1 MIRKITVLLVL
12 LISCAGVAQVGT
24 NGQDRKEEGRPVKE
38 YNLVLENNKITLG
51 GVTANGMTI
60 NGGIPGPVLEFTEG
74 DLAIIN
80 VTNKMNVET
89 SVHWHG
95 LILPNFYDGVPYLTT
110 PPIEPG
116 TTFQYRIP
124 INQSGTYW
132 YHSHTMLQEQK
143 GVYGS
148 IMIQPKEK
156 TLDYDKDLVVVLS
169 DWTNEKPMNVLR
181 NLKRGNEWYQVK
193 KGTSVPLGRVI
204 KEGAFGA
211 QLKFWRD
218 RMEGADIADI
228 YYPAFLTNGKTLAE
242 YPEFKPGEKV
252 RLRFINASAST
263 YYWMD
268 FGGGNPMV
276 VSGDGIDVQPI
287 SKSRFLFGVAE
298 TYDVIVTIP
307 DGTLE
312 VTATAQD
319 GSGHTSLRLGKGTLY
334 PAKTVDRPDKVAMM
348 KQMAKMDMKMGA
360 PAMVGNKK
368 KNTPEVLMQKY
379 GMKMD
384 MKDGQMNMG
393 MNDKMS
399 MNKGKMGD
407 KMKTDDQKPMDMNDN
422 HMQMEM
428 HNKMDGMKGMNP
440 PAGRAGMD
448 SMSMDHN
455 GESNKMKGHMNHNMP
470 KMQKDTSS
478 FDYDTRKTYFNY
490 DFLKAKENTTY
501 KADLPV
507 NDILLNLTGN
517 MQRYVWS
524 MNGVP
529 LSETDKIKIKGGEVT
544 RITLNNLTMMHH
556 PMHLHGHYFRV
567 INENG
572 ERSPLKHTVNV
583 PPMQKVV
590 IEFYNE
596 EYGDWF
602 FHCHI
607 LYHMMGGMA
616 RVFSYDTSRD
626 ERMKDFPVQKLI
638 DETDHYYSWGLARA
652 GSNFNELFLTSSNI
666 RNEFGLRAEFDYD
679 QNLEA
684 EVNYNRYLN
693 DWVRLYVGVN
703 TETEIPDSYDE
714 FNTVGL
720 VGVKY
725 FTPYR
730 FNVDVSMDHQLRPR
744 IRLDRELLI
753 FPRIFLE
760 GEYEYRAD
768 FGWANDLEN
777 NISFESETQWLVGVA
792 YILSRNFSIQAN
804 YNNRYGWGGG
814 LLARF

>member
-1 MIRKITVLLVL
+1 MKTFNTILLL
-12 LISCAGVAQVGT
+12 FLTSMAFAQVGT
-24 NGQDRKEEGRPVKE
+24 NGEDRKEEGRPIRE
-38 YNLVLENNKITLG
+38 YNLTIEKNEMTLG

-60 NGGIPGPVLEFTEG
+60 NGGIPGPTLEFNEG

-80 VTNKMNVET
+80 VTNKMDEET

-110 PPIEPG
+110 PPIKAN

-148 IMIQPKEK
+148 IVIHPKEK

-193 KGTSVPLGRVI
+193 KGTAVPLSRVI
-204 KEGAFGA
+204 KEGALGA
-211 QLKFWRD
+211 QFKFWRD
-218 RMEGADIADI
+218 RMEGADIADV
-228 YYPAFLTNGKTLAE
+228 YYPAFLANGKKLAE
-242 YPEFKPGEKV
+242 YSEFKTGEKV
-252 RLRFINASAST
+252 RLRFINASASS
-263 YYWMD
+263 YYWVD
-268 FGGGNPMV
+268 FGGGNPMIV
-276 VSGDGIDVQPI
+276 ASDGVDVTPEY
-287 SKSRFLFGVAE
+287 KNRFLFAIAE

-307 DGTLE
+307 EGTLE
-312 VTATAQD
+312 ITATAQD
-319 GSGHTSLRLGKGTLY
+319 GSGNTSIRLGSGKLY
-334 PAKTVDRPDKVAMM
+334 PATVIDRPDKVAMM

-360 PAMVGNKK
+360 PAMVGNHKK
-368 KNTPEVLMQKY
+368 KTPEFLMQTY
-379 GMKMD
+379 GMKMKMD
-384 MKDGQMNMG
+384 MKDGQM
-393 MNDKMS
+393 KMD
-399 MNKGKMGD
+399 N
-407 KMKTDDQKPMDMNDN
+407 DMNMEMKKDATPMN
-422 HMQMEM
+422 HM
-428 HNKMDGMKGMNP
+428 
-440 PAGRAGMD
+440 
-448 SMSMDHN
+448 MST
-455 GESNKMKGHMNHNMP
+455 
-470 KMQKDTSS
+470 MQKDTTS
-478 FDYDTRKTYFNY
+478 FNYDTRKTYFNY

-501 KADLPV
+501 KADIPV
-507 NDILLNLTGN
+507 TDLLLNLTGN

-524 MNGVP
+524 LNGIP

-602 FHCHI
+602 FHCHV

-616 RVFSYDTSRD
+616 RVFSYDTPRD
-626 ERMKDFPVQKLI
+626 ERMKPYPVQNLI
-638 DETDHYYSWGLARA
+638 DETDHYYSWGMLRG
-652 GSNFNELFLTSSNI
+652 GSNFNELLLMSSNI
-666 RNEFGLRAEFDYD
+666 RNEFGLRAEFDYN
-679 QNLEA
+679 QNAEI

-693 DWVRLYVGVN
+693 DWVRVYAGVN
-703 TETEIPDSYDE
+703 TETSTPDSYDT

-768 FGWANDLEN
+768 FGWVNELEN
-777 NISFESETQWLVGVA
+777 NKSYEGETQWLIGA
-792 YILSRNFSIQAN
+792 SYILSRNFSIQGN

-814 LLARF
+814 LLVRF

>member
-1 MIRKITVLLVL
+1 MIKKITVLLVL
-12 LISCAGVAQVGT
+12 LISCVGIAQVGT
-24 NGQDRKEEGRPVKE
+24 NGQDRKEDGRPVKE
-38 YNLVLENNKITLG
+38 YNLTIEENKMTLG
-51 GVTANGMTI
+51 GVAANAMTI
-60 NGGIPGPVLEFTEG
+60 NGSIPGPVLEFTEG

-80 VTNKMNVET
+80 VTNKMDEET

-193 KGTSVPLGRVI
+193 KGTAVPLGRVI

-276 VSGDGIDVQPI
+276 VSGDGIDVQPV
-287 SKSRFLFGVAE
+287 SKSRFLFGIAE

-319 GSGHTSLRLGKGTLY
+319 GSGHTSLRLGQGTLY
-334 PAKTVDRPDKVAMM
+334 PAKTIDRPDKVEMM

-360 PAMVGNKK
+360 PAMAGNKK
-368 KNTPEVLMQKY
+368 KNTPEFLIQKY

-384 MKDGQMNMG
+384 MKDGQMNMQ
-393 MNDKMS
+393 DKMS
-399 MNKGKMGD
+399 MNDGKMN
-407 KMKTDDQKPMDMNDN
+407 DQMDM
-422 HMQMEM
+422 
-428 HNKMDGMKGMNP
+428 KMDDEKPIKSDQMNMDNRSGMKK
-440 PAGRAGMD
+440 D
-448 SMSMDHN
+448 SMPMNHN
-455 GESNKMKGHMNHNMP
+455 GTSDKMKGHMNHNMP

-490 DFLKAKENTTY
+490 DFLRAKENTTY

-616 RVFSYDTSRD
+616 RVFSYDTPRD
-626 ERMKDFPVQKLI
+626 ERMKDYPVQKLI
-638 DETDHYYSWGLARA
+638 DETDHYYSWGRARL
-652 GSNFNELFLTSSNI
+652 GSNFNELNLISSNI

-679 QNLEA
+679 QNAEI

-693 DWVRLYVGVN
+693 DWVRVYAGVN
-703 TETEIPDSYDE
+703 TETSTPDSYDT

-753 FPRIFLE
+753 FPRVFLE

-768 FGWANDLEN
+768 FGWVNDLEN
-777 NISFESETQWLVGVA
+777 NKSFESETQWLVGVA
-792 YILSRNFSIQAN
+792 YILSRNFSIQGN

-814 LLARF
+814 LLVRF

>member
-1 MIRKITVLLVL
+1 MKTFNTIFLLFL
-12 LISCAGVAQVGT
+12 TSMAFAQVGT
-24 NGQDRKEEGRPVKE
+24 NGQDRKEEGRNIQE
-38 YNLVLENNKITLG
+38 YNLTIEENEITLS
-51 GVTANGMTI
+51 GVTAKGMTI
-60 NGGIPGPVLEFTEG
+60 NGGIPGPTLEFNEG

-80 VTNKMNVET
+80 VTNKMDEET

-110 PPIEPG
+110 PPIKPN

-148 IMIQPKEK
+148 IVIHPKEK

-193 KGTSVPLGRVI
+193 KGTAVPLSRVI
-204 KEGAFGA
+204 KEGALGA
-211 QLKFWRD
+211 QFKFWRD
-218 RMEGADIADI
+218 RMEGADIADV
-228 YYPAFLTNGKTLAE
+228 YYPAFLANGKKLAE
-242 YPEFKPGEKV
+242 YSEFKAGEKV
-252 RLRFINASAST
+252 RLRFINASASS
-263 YYWMD
+263 YYWLD
-268 FGGGNPMV
+268 FGGGNPMIV
-276 VSGDGIDVQPI
+276 ASDGVDVTP
-287 SKSRFLFGVAE
+287 KYKNRFLFAIAE

-307 DGTLE
+307 EGTLE
-312 VTATAQD
+312 ITATAQD
-319 GSGHTSLRLGKGTLY
+319 GSGNMSIRLGSGKLY
-334 PAKTVDRPDKVAMM
+334 PATVIDRPDKVAMM

-360 PAMVGNKK
+360 PALVGNKNS
-368 KNTPEVLMQKY
+368 NTPEVLMQKY
-379 GMKMD
+379 GMKMNMD
-384 MKDGQMNMG
+384 MKDGQMENE
-393 MNDKMS
+393 MN
-399 MNKGKMGD
+399 
-407 KMKTDDQKPMDMNDN
+407 
-422 HMQMEM
+422 MEM
-428 HNKMDGMKGMNP
+428 KKDVMP
-440 PAGRAGMD
+440 
-448 SMSMDHN
+448 
-455 GESNKMKGHMNHNMP
+455 MNHKM
-470 KMQKDTSS
+470 MQKDTTS
-478 FDYDTRKTYFNY
+478 FNYDTRKTYFNY

-501 KADLPV
+501 KADIPV
-507 NDILLNLTGN
+507 TDLLLNLTGN

-524 MNGVP
+524 LNGIP

-602 FHCHI
+602 FHCHV

-616 RVFSYDTSRD
+616 RVFSYDTPRD
-626 ERMKDFPVQKLI
+626 ERMKPYPVQKLI
-638 DETDHYYSWGLARA
+638 DETDHYYSWGAARV
-652 GSNFNELFLTSSNI
+652 GSNFNELLLMSSNI
-666 RNEFGLRAEFDYD
+666 RNEFGLRAEFDYN
-679 QNLEA
+679 QNAEI

-693 DWVRLYVGVN
+693 DWVRVYAGVN
-703 TETEIPDSYDE
+703 TETSTPNSYDT

-768 FGWANDLEN
+768 FGWVNDIGN
-777 NISFESETQWLVGVA
+777 SSYESETQWLVGLS
-792 YILSRNFSIQAN
+792 YILSRNFSIQGN
-804 YNNRYGWGGG
+804 YKSEK
-814 LLARF
+814 A

>member
-1 MIRKITVLLVL
+1 LRTINILTLLL
-12 LISCAGVAQVGT
+12 LLFTSFTFAQVGT
-24 NGQDRKEEGRPVKE
+24 NGADRKEEGRPIKE
-38 YNLVLENNKITLG
+38 YHLTIEENKMTLG
-51 GVTANGMTI
+51 GVTAKGMTI
-60 NGGIPGPVLEFTEG
+60 NGRIPGPVLEFNIG

-80 VTNKMNVET
+80 VTNKMDEET

-110 PPIEPG
+110 PPIKPG

-132 YHSHTMLQEQK
+132 YHSHTMLQEQS

-148 IMIQPKEK
+148 IVIQPKEK
-156 TLDYDKDLVVVLS
+156 TLEYDKDLVVVLS
-169 DWTNEKPMNVLR
+169 DWTNEKPMNILR

-193 KGTSVPLGRVI
+193 KGTAVPLSRVI
-204 KEGAFGA
+204 SEGALGA

-228 YYPAFLTNGKTLAE
+228 YYPTFLSNGKKMVE

-252 RLRFINASAST
+252 RLRLINASAST

-268 FGGGNPMV
+268 FGAGNPMIV
-276 VSGDGIDVQPI
+276 ASDGVDVTPEQKNRI
-287 SKSRFLFGVAE
+287 LFAIAE

-307 DGTLE
+307 EGTLE
-312 VTATAQD
+312 ITATAQD
-319 GSGHTSLRLGKGTLY
+319 GSGNTSIRLGSGKLY
-334 PAKTVDRPDKVAMM
+334 PAKRIDRPSKIEMM

-384 MKDGQMNMG
+384 MKDGQMKMG
-393 MNDKMS
+393 MQDKMS
-399 MNKGKMGD
+399 MKDD
-407 KMKTDDQKPMDMNDN
+407 KMNSQMDMKMEKDGHMHN
-422 HMQMEM
+422 MQMI
-428 HNKMDGMKGMNP
+428 
-440 PAGRAGMD
+440 
-448 SMSMDHN
+448 
-455 GESNKMKGHMNHNMP
+455 
-470 KMQKDTSS
+470 QKDTSS
-478 FDYDTRKTYFNY
+478 FDYNTRKTYFNY
-490 DFLKAKENTTY
+490 DFLKAKESTTF
-501 KADLPV
+501 KTDAPV

-544 RITLNNLTMMHH
+544 RITMNNLTMMHH

-616 RVFSYDTSRD
+616 RVFSYDTPRD
-626 ERMKDFPVQKLI
+626 KRMEEYPVQKLI
-638 DETDHYYSWGLARA
+638 DETDHYYSWGLARI
-652 GSNFNELFLTSSNI
+652 GSNFNELLLTSSNI

-679 QNLEA
+679 KNLEA
-684 EVNYNRYLN
+684 EVSYNRYLN

-703 TETEIPDSYDE
+703 TETEIPNSFDE

-730 FNVDVSMDHQLRPR
+730 FNVDVSMDNQLRPR

-768 FGWANDLEN
+768 FGWVNDLEDN
-777 NISFESETQWLVGVA
+777 KSFESETQWLVGA
-792 YILSRNFSIQAN
+792 SYILSRNFSIQAN

>member
-1 MIRKITVLLVL
+1 
-12 LISCAGVAQVGT
+12 
-24 NGQDRKEEGRPVKE
+24 
-38 YNLVLENNKITLG
+38 
-51 GVTANGMTI
+51 
-60 NGGIPGPVLEFTEG
+60 
-74 DLAIIN
+74 
-80 VTNKMNVET
+80 
-89 SVHWHG
+89 
-95 LILPNFYDGVPYLTT
+95 
-110 PPIEPG
+110 
-116 TTFQYRIP
+116 
-124 INQSGTYW
+124 
-132 YHSHTMLQEQK
+132 
-143 GVYGS
+143 
-148 IMIQPKEK
+148 
-156 TLDYDKDLVVVLS
+156 
-169 DWTNEKPMNVLR
+169 LR

-193 KGTSVPLGRVI
+193 KGTAVPLSRVI
-204 KEGAFGA
+204 SEGALGA

-228 YYPAFLTNGKTLAE
+228 YYPAFLSNGKKLAE
-242 YPEFKPGEKV
+242 YPEFKTGEKV

-276 VSGDGIDVQPI
+276 VSGDGIDVEPVA
-287 SKSRFLFGVAE
+287 KSRFLFGIAE

-307 DGTLE
+307 EGTLE

-319 GSGHTSLRLGKGTLY
+319 GSGHTSIQLGNGTLY
-334 PAKTVDRPDKVAMM
+334 PAKIIDRPDKIEMM

-384 MKDGQMNMG
+384 MKDGQMKMG
-393 MNDKMS
+393 MHDNMSMKDSKMS
-399 MNKGKMGD
+399 NQMKMDDTMEMKKDSMQMNQIGDSD
-407 KMKTDDQKPMDMNDN
+407 KMKD
-422 HMQMEM
+422 HMQ
-428 HNKMDGMKGMNP
+428 
-440 PAGRAGMD
+440 
-448 SMSMDHN
+448 
-455 GESNKMKGHMNHNMP
+455 HNMS

-478 FDYDTRKTYFNY
+478 FDYEERKTYFNY
-490 DFLKAKENTTY
+490 DFLEAKEKTEF

-507 NDILLNLTGN
+507 NELLLNLTGN
-517 MQRYVWS
+517 MNRYVWS

-567 INENG
+567 INEKG

-583 PPMQKVV
+583 PPMQKVI

-616 RVFSYDTSRD
+616 RVFSYDTPRD
-626 ERMKDFPVQKLI
+626 KRMEEYPVQKLI
-638 DETDHYYSWGLARA
+638 DETDHYYSWGAARL
-652 GSNFNELFLTSSNI
+652 GSNFNELFLMSSNI
-666 RNEFGLRAEFDYD
+666 RNEFGLRAELDYNK
-679 QNLEA
+679 NLEA

-693 DWVRLYVGVN
+693 DWVRIYAGVN
-703 TETEIPDSYDE
+703 TETSTPDSYDI

-730 FNVDVSMDHQLRPR
+730 FNVDVSMDNQLRPR

-753 FPRIFLE
+753 FSRIFLE

-768 FGWANDLEN
+768 FGLVNDLEDN
-777 NISFESETQWLVGVA
+777 KAFEGETQWLVGA
-792 YILSRNFSIQAN
+792 SYILSRNFSIQAN

>member
-1 MIRKITVLLVL
+1 M
-12 LISCAGVAQVGT
+12 
-24 NGQDRKEEGRPVKE
+24 
-38 YNLVLENNKITLG
+38 TLG
-51 GVTANGMTI
+51 GVSAKAMTI
-60 NGGIPGPVLEFTEG
+60 NGSIPGPVLEFDEG

-80 VTNKMNVET
+80 VTNKMDEET

-110 PPIEPG
+110 PPIKPG

-148 IMIQPKEK
+148 IIIHPQEK
-156 TLDYDKDLVVVLS
+156 TLEYDKDLVVVLS
-169 DWTNEKPMNVLR
+169 DWTDEKPMNVLR

-193 KGTSVPLGRVI
+193 KGTAVPLSRVI
-204 KEGAFGA
+204 SEGALGA

-228 YYPAFLTNGKTLAE
+228 YYPAFLTNGKSLAE

-263 YYWMD
+263 YYWLD

-276 VSGDGIDVQPI
+276 VAGDGIDVEPVA
-287 SKSRFLFGVAE
+287 KSRFLFGIAE

-307 DGTLE
+307 EGTLE

-319 GSGHTSLRLGKGTLY
+319 GSGSTSLRLGNGTLY
-334 PAKTVDRPDKVAMM
+334 PAERIGRPDKVEMM

-360 PAMVGNKK
+360 PSMVGNKK
-368 KNTPEVLMQKY
+368 KKTPEYLKENY

-384 MKDGQMNMG
+384 MKDGKMNM
-393 MNDKMS
+393 ND
-399 MNKGKMGD
+399 GKMGN
-407 KMKTDDQKPMDMNDN
+407 QMDMKAND
-422 HMQMEM
+422 HMG
-428 HNKMDGMKGMNP
+428 HD
-440 PAGRAGMD
+440 
-448 SMSMDHN
+448 MSM
-455 GESNKMKGHMNHNMP
+455 
-470 KMQKDTSS
+470 MQKDTVS
-478 FDYDTRKTYFNY
+478 FNYSTRKTYFNY
-490 DFLKAKENTTY
+490 DFLKATENTTF
-501 KADLPV
+501 KANLPV

-529 LSETDKIKIKGGEVT
+529 LSETDKIKIKSGEVT

-567 INENG
+567 VNENG

-602 FHCHI
+602 FHCHV

-616 RVFSYDTSRD
+616 RVFSYDTPRD
-626 ERMKDFPVQKLI
+626 KRMEDFPVQKLI
-638 DETDHYYSWGLARA
+638 DETDHYYSWGLLRA

-679 QNLEA
+679 KNLEA

-703 TETEIPDSYDE
+703 TETEIPNSFDE

-720 VGVKY
+720 IGVKY

-730 FNVDVSMDHQLRPR
+730 FNVDVSMDNQLRPR

-768 FGWANDLEN
+768 FGWVNDLGDS
-777 NISFESETQWLVGVA
+777 SFESETQWLVGLS
-792 YILSRNFSIQAN
+792 YILSRNFSIQGN

>member
-1 MIRKITVLLVL
+1 MRTINIITLLL
-12 LISCAGVAQVGT
+12 FTSFTFAQVGT
-24 NGQDRKEEGRPVKE
+24 NGSDRKEEGRTIKE
-38 YNLVLENNKITLG
+38 YNLTIEENKMTLG
-51 GVTANGMTI
+51 GVSAKAMTI
-60 NGGIPGPVLEFTEG
+60 NGSIPGPVLEFDEG

-80 VTNKMNVET
+80 VTNKMDEET

-110 PPIEPG
+110 PPIKPG

-148 IMIQPKEK
+148 IIIHPQEK
-156 TLDYDKDLVVVLS
+156 TLEYDKDLVVVLS
-169 DWTNEKPMNVLR
+169 DWTDEKPMNVLR

-193 KGTSVPLGRVI
+193 KGTAVPLSRVI
-204 KEGAFGA
+204 SEGAFGA

-228 YYPAFLTNGKTLAE
+228 YYPAFLSNGKKLAE
-242 YPEFKPGEKV
+242 YPEFTAGEKV

-263 YYWMD
+263 YYWLD

-276 VSGDGIDVQPI
+276 VAGDGIDVEPVA
-287 SKSRFLFGVAE
+287 KSRFLFGIAE

-307 DGTLE
+307 EGTLE

-319 GSGHTSLRLGKGTLY
+319 GSGSTSLRLGEGILY
-334 PAKTVDRPDKVAMM
+334 PAERIGRPDKVEMM

-360 PAMVGNKK
+360 PSMVGNKK
-368 KNTPEVLMQKY
+368 KKTPEYLKENY

-384 MKDGQMNMG
+384 MKDGKMNMNDG
-393 MNDKMS
+393 MND
-399 MNKGKMGD
+399 GKMGN
-407 KMKTDDQKPMDMNDN
+407 QMDMKAND
-422 HMQMEM
+422 HMG
-428 HNKMDGMKGMNP
+428 HD
-440 PAGRAGMD
+440 
-448 SMSMDHN
+448 MSM
-455 GESNKMKGHMNHNMP
+455 
-470 KMQKDTSS
+470 MQKDTVS
-478 FDYDTRKTYFNY
+478 FNYSTRKTYFNY
-490 DFLKAKENTTY
+490 DFLKATENTTF
-501 KADLPV
+501 KANLPV

-529 LSETDKIKIKGGEVT
+529 LSETDKIKIKSGEVT

-567 INENG
+567 VNENG

-602 FHCHI
+602 FHCHV

-616 RVFSYDTSRD
+616 RVFSYDTPRD
-626 ERMKDFPVQKLI
+626 KRMEDFPVQKLI
-638 DETDHYYSWGLARA
+638 DETDHYYSWGLLRA

-679 QNLEA
+679 KNLEA

-703 TETEIPDSYDE
+703 TETEIPNSFDE
-714 FNTVGL
+714 FSTVGL
-720 VGVKY
+720 IGVKY

-730 FNVDVSMDHQLRPR
+730 FNVDVSMDNQLRPR
-744 IRLDRELLI
+744 VRLDRELLI

-768 FGWANDLEN
+768 FGWVNDLGDS
-777 NISFESETQWLVGVA
+777 SFESETQWLVGLS
-792 YILSRNFSIQAN
+792 YILSRNFSIQGN

>member
-1 MIRKITVLLVL
+1 MKTINFIILSIFTTNV
-12 LISCAGVAQVGT
+12 IAQVGT
-24 NGQDRKEEGRPVKE
+24 NGQDRKEEGRPIKE
-38 YNLVLENNKITLG
+38 YNLTIEKNETTLA
-51 GVTANGMTI
+51 GVTAKGMTI
-60 NGGIPGPVLEFTEG
+60 NGSIPGPVLEFSEG

-80 VTNKMNVET
+80 VTNKMEVET

-116 TTFQYRIP
+116 ATFQYRIP

-148 IMIQPKEK
+148 IMIQPREK
-156 TLDYDKDLVVVLS
+156 TLEYDKDLVVVLS

-193 KGTSVPLGRVI
+193 KGTAVPLSRVV

-228 YYPAFLTNGKTLAE
+228 YYPAFLTNGKSLAA
-242 YPEFKPGEKV
+242 YQDFKPGEKV

-276 VSGDGIDVQPI
+276 VSGDGIDVEPV
-287 SKSRFLFGVAE
+287 SKSRFLFGIAE
-298 TYDVIVTIP
+298 TYDVIVTVP
-307 DGTLE
+307 DGVLE

-319 GSGHTSLRLGKGTLY
+319 GSGSTSLRLGQGTLF
-334 PAKTVDRPDKVAMM
+334 PAKRIDRPDKVAMM

-368 KNTPEVLMQKY
+368 KNTPEVLKQKY

-393 MNDKMS
+393 MQDKMS
-399 MNKGKMGD
+399 MNKGEMGD
-407 KMKTDDQKPMDMNDN
+407 NMKMDDHKQMKMD
-422 HMQMEM
+422 
-428 HNKMDGMKGMNP
+428 NKMDGM
-440 PAGRAGMD
+440 AGMKKD
-448 SMSMDHN
+448 SMPTKSTEPSH
-455 GESNKMKGHMNHNMP
+455 KMKGHMGHNMP
-470 KMQKDTSS
+470 MMQQDTST
-478 FDYDTRKTYFNY
+478 FDYNTRKTYFNY
-490 DFLKAKENTTY
+490 DFLKAKEETAY

-507 NDILLNLTGN
+507 NNLLLNLTGN

-626 ERMKDFPVQKLI
+626 ERMKEFPVQKLI
-638 DETDHYYSWGLARA
+638 DETDHYYSWGAARL
-652 GSNFNELFLTSSNI
+652 GSNFNELFLMSSNI

-679 QNLEA
+679 ENLEA
-684 EVNYNRYLN
+684 EINYNRYLN
-693 DWVRLYVGVN
+693 DWVRVYVGVN
-703 TETEIPDSYDE
+703 TETSTPDSYDT

-720 VGVKY
+720 LGVKY

-768 FGWANDLEN
+768 FGWVNDIGDKSYEG
-777 NISFESETQWLVGVA
+777 ETQWLVGA
-792 YILSRNFSIQAN
+792 SYILSRNFSIQAN

-814 LLARF
+814 LLFRF

>member
-1 MIRKITVLLVL
+1 MIRKITILLVF
-12 LISCAGVAQVGT
+12 LITSMGIAQVGT
-24 NGQDRKEEGRPVKE
+24 NGQDRKEEGRPIKE
-38 YNLVLENNKITLG
+38 YNLTIEENKMTLG
-51 GVTANGMTI
+51 GVTANAMTI
-60 NGGIPGPVLEFTEG
+60 NGDIPGPVLEFNIG

-80 VTNKMNVET
+80 VTNKMDEET

-110 PPIEPG
+110 PPIKPN

-148 IMIQPKEK
+148 IVIHPEEK

-193 KGTSVPLGRVI
+193 KGTAVPLSRVI
-204 KEGAFGA
+204 KEGALGA
-211 QLKFWRD
+211 QFKFWRD

-228 YYPAFLTNGKTLAE
+228 YYPTFLSNGKKLVE

-252 RLRFINASAST
+252 RLRLINASAST
-263 YYWMD
+263 YYWMG
-268 FGGGNPMV
+268 FGAGNPMIV
-276 VSGDGIDVQPI
+276 ASDGVDVTPEQ
-287 SKSRFLFGVAE
+287 KNRFLFAIAE

-307 DGTLE
+307 EGTLE
-312 VTATAQD
+312 ITATAQD
-319 GSGHTSLRLGKGTLY
+319 GSGNTSIRLGSGKLY
-334 PAKTVDRPDKVAMM
+334 PAKKIDRPSKIEMM

-384 MKDGQMNMG
+384 MKDGQMKMG
-393 MNDKMS
+393 MQDKMS
-399 MNKGKMGD
+399 MKDD
-407 KMKTDDQKPMDMNDN
+407 KMNNQMDMK
-422 HMQMEM
+422 MEKDGHM
-428 HNKMDGMKGMNP
+428 HNMQIT
-440 PAGRAGMD
+440 
-448 SMSMDHN
+448 
-455 GESNKMKGHMNHNMP
+455 
-470 KMQKDTSS
+470 QKDTSS
-478 FDYDTRKTYFNY
+478 FDYNTRKTYFNY
-490 DFLKAKENTTY
+490 DFLKAKESTTF
-501 KADLPV
+501 KTDAPV

-544 RITLNNLTMMHH
+544 RITMNNLTMMHH

-607 LYHMMGGMA
+607 LYHMIGGMA
-616 RVFSYDTSRD
+616 RVFSYDTPRD
-626 ERMKDFPVQKLI
+626 DRMKDYPVQKLI
-638 DETDHYYSWGLARA
+638 DETDHYYSWGLARI
-652 GSNFNELFLTSSNI
+652 GSNFNELLLTSSNI

-679 QNLEA
+679 KNLEA
-684 EVNYNRYLN
+684 EVSYNRYLN

-703 TETEIPDSYDE
+703 TETEIPNSFDE

-730 FNVDVSMDHQLRPR
+730 FNVDVSMDNQLRPR

-768 FGWANDLEN
+768 FGWVNDLEDN
-777 NISFESETQWLVGVA
+777 NSFESETQWLVGA
-792 YILSRNFSIQAN
+792 SYILSRNFSIQAN

>member
-1 MIRKITVLLVL
+1 MKTFNTIFLLFL
-12 LISCAGVAQVGT
+12 TSMAFAQVGT
-24 NGQDRKEEGRPVKE
+24 NGEDRKEEGRNIQE
-38 YNLVLENNKITLG
+38 YNLTIEENEITLS
-51 GVTANGMTI
+51 GVTAKGMTI
-60 NGGIPGPVLEFTEG
+60 NGGIPGPTLEFNEG

-80 VTNKMNVET
+80 VTNKMDEET

-110 PPIEPG
+110 PPIKPN

-148 IMIQPKEK
+148 IVIHPKEK

-169 DWTNEKPMNVLR
+169 DWTNEKPINVLR

-193 KGTSVPLGRVI
+193 KGTAVPLSRVI
-204 KEGAFGA
+204 KEDALGA
-211 QLKFWRD
+211 QFKFWRD

-228 YYPAFLTNGKTLAE
+228 YYPAFLANGKKVAE
-242 YPEFKPGEKV
+242 YPEFKAGEKV
-252 RLRFINASAST
+252 RLRFINASASS
-263 YYWMD
+263 YYWLD
-268 FGGGNPMV
+268 FGGGNPMIV
-276 VSGDGIDVQPI
+276 ASDGVDVTP
-287 SKSRFLFGVAE
+287 KYKNRFLFAIAE

-307 DGTLE
+307 EGTLE
-312 VTATAQD
+312 ITATAQD
-319 GSGHTSLRLGKGTLY
+319 GSGNTSIRLGSGKLY
-334 PAKTVDRPDKVAMM
+334 PATVIDRPDKVAMM
-348 KQMAKMDMKMGA
+348 KQMATMDMKMGA
-360 PAMVGNKK
+360 PALVGNKNS
-368 KNTPEVLMQKY
+368 NTPEVLMQKY
-379 GMKMD
+379 GMKMNMD
-384 MKDGQMNMG
+384 MKDGQMENE
-393 MNDKMS
+393 MN
-399 MNKGKMGD
+399 
-407 KMKTDDQKPMDMNDN
+407 
-422 HMQMEM
+422 MEM
-428 HNKMDGMKGMNP
+428 KKDVMP
-440 PAGRAGMD
+440 
-448 SMSMDHN
+448 
-455 GESNKMKGHMNHNMP
+455 MNHKM
-470 KMQKDTSS
+470 MQKDTTS
-478 FDYDTRKTYFNY
+478 FNYDTRKTYFNY

-501 KADLPV
+501 KADIPV
-507 NDILLNLTGN
+507 TDLLLNLTGN

-524 MNGVP
+524 LNGIP

-602 FHCHI
+602 FHCHV

-616 RVFSYDTSRD
+616 RVFSYDTPRD
-626 ERMKDFPVQKLI
+626 ERMKPYPVQNLI
-638 DETDHYYSWGLARA
+638 DETDHYYSWGAARV
-652 GSNFNELFLTSSNI
+652 GSNFNELLLMSSNI
-666 RNEFGLRAEFDYD
+666 RNEFGLRAEFDYN
-679 QNLEA
+679 QNAEI

-693 DWVRLYVGVN
+693 DWVRVYAGVN
-703 TETEIPDSYDE
+703 TETSTPDSYDT

-768 FGWANDLEN
+768 FGWVNELEN
-777 NISFESETQWLVGVA
+777 NKSYEGETQWLIGA
-792 YILSRNFSIQAN
+792 SYILSRNFSIQGN

-814 LLARF
+814 LLVRF

>member
-1 MIRKITVLLVL
+1 MIRKITIVFAL
-12 LISCAGVAQVGT
+12 LITYMGNAQVGT

-38 YNLVLENNKITLG
+38 YDLTIEENEMTLA
-51 GVTANGMTI
+51 GVTAKGMTI
-60 NGGIPGPVLEFTEG
+60 NGGIPGPVLEFNEG

-80 VTNKMNVET
+80 VTNKMDEET

-110 PPIEPG
+110 PPIKPG

-132 YHSHTMLQEQK
+132 YHSHTMLQEQS

-148 IMIQPKEK
+148 IVIQPKEK

-169 DWTNEKPMNVLR
+169 DWTNEDPMNVLR
-181 NLKRGNEWYQVK
+181 NLKRRNEWYQVK
-193 KGTSVPLGRVI
+193 KGTAVPLSRVI
-204 KEGAFGA
+204 KEGALGA
-211 QLKFWRD
+211 QFKFWRD

-228 YYPAFLTNGKTLAE
+228 YYPAFLSNGKSLAE

-263 YYWMD
+263 YYWVD
-268 FGGGNPMV
+268 FGGGNPLLV
-276 VSGDGIDVQPI
+276 ASDGVDVQPV
-287 SKSRFLFGVAE
+287 SKSRFLFGIAE

-307 DGTLE
+307 EGTIE
-312 VTATAQD
+312 ITATAQD
-319 GSGHTSLRLGKGTLY
+319 GSGHTSIQLGSGTLY
-334 PAKTVDRPDKVAMM
+334 PAKRIDRPDKVEMM

-368 KNTPEVLMQKY
+368 KKTPEYLKENY

-384 MKDGQMNMG
+384 MKDGQMKMV
-393 MNDKMS
+393 MRDKMS
-399 MNKGKMGD
+399 MKDGKMNDQMDMKMDDTMGMKKD
-407 KMKTDDQKPMDMNDN
+407 KMQMNQAGDSDKMSD
-422 HMQMEM
+422 HMQ
-428 HNKMDGMKGMNP
+428 HD
-440 PAGRAGMD
+440 
-448 SMSMDHN
+448 MS
-455 GESNKMKGHMNHNMP
+455 

-478 FDYDTRKTYFNY
+478 FDYETRKTYFNY
-490 DFLKAKENTTY
+490 DFLKAKENTAF
-501 KADLPV
+501 KDDLPV
-507 NDILLNLTGN
+507 NELLLNLTGN
-517 MQRYVWS
+517 MERYVWS

-529 LSETDKIKIKGGEVT
+529 LSETDKINIKGGEVT

-602 FHCHI
+602 FHCHV

-616 RVFSYDTSRD
+616 RVFSYDTPRD
-626 ERMKDFPVQKLI
+626 ERMKDYPVQKLI
-638 DETDHYYSWGLARA
+638 NETDHYYSWGLLRA
-652 GSNFNELFLTSSNI
+652 GSNFNELFLMSSNI
-666 RNEFGLRAEFDYD
+666 RNGFGLRAEFDYD
-679 QNLEA
+679 KNLEA
-684 EVNYNRYLN
+684 EVNYDRYLN
-693 DWVRLYVGVN
+693 DWLRLYVGVN
-703 TETEIPDSYDE
+703 TETEIPNSFDE

-730 FNVDVSMDHQLRPR
+730 FYVDVSMDHQLRPR
-744 IRLDRELLI
+744 IRLDREILI

-768 FGWANDLEN
+768 FGWVNDIGN
-777 NISFESETQWLVGVA
+777 SSYESETQWLVGLS

>member
-1 MIRKITVLLVL
+1 MKTFNTIFLLFL
-12 LISCAGVAQVGT
+12 TSMAFAQVGT
-24 NGQDRKEEGRPVKE
+24 NGEDRKEEGRNIKE
-38 YNLVLENNKITLG
+38 YNLTIEENEITLA

-60 NGGIPGPVLEFTEG
+60 NGGIPGPTLEFNEG

-80 VTNKMNVET
+80 VTNKMDEET

-110 PPIEPG
+110 PPIKPN

-148 IMIQPKEK
+148 IVIHPKEK
-156 TLDYDKDLVVVLS
+156 TLEYDKDLVIVLS

-193 KGTSVPLGRVI
+193 KGTAVPLSRVI
-204 KEGAFGA
+204 KEGALGA
-211 QLKFWRD
+211 QFKFWRD

-228 YYPAFLTNGKTLAE
+228 YYPAFLANGKKLAE
-242 YPEFKPGEKV
+242 YPKFKTGEKV
-252 RLRFINASAST
+252 RLRFINASASS
-263 YYWMD
+263 YYWVD
-268 FGGGNPMV
+268 FGGGNPMIV
-276 VSGDGIDVQPI
+276 ASDGVDVIPEY
-287 SKSRFLFGVAE
+287 KNRFLFAIAE

-307 DGTLE
+307 EGTLE
-312 VTATAQD
+312 ITATAQD
-319 GSGHTSLRLGKGTLY
+319 GSGNTSIHLGSGKLY
-334 PAKTVDRPDKVAMM
+334 PATVIDRPDKVAMM

-360 PAMVGNKK
+360 PALVGNKNR
-368 KNTPEVLMQKY
+368 NTPKALMQKY
-379 GMKMD
+379 GMKMNMD
-384 MKDGQMNMG
+384 MKDGQMKMENEMNMEMKKDATP
-393 MNDKMS
+393 MNHKMS
-399 MNKGKMGD
+399 
-407 KMKTDDQKPMDMNDN
+407 T
-422 HMQMEM
+422 
-428 HNKMDGMKGMNP
+428 
-440 PAGRAGMD
+440 
-448 SMSMDHN
+448 
-455 GESNKMKGHMNHNMP
+455 
-470 KMQKDTSS
+470 MQKDTAS
-478 FDYDTRKTYFNY
+478 FNYDTRKTYFNY

-501 KADLPV
+501 KADIPV
-507 NDILLNLTGN
+507 SDLLLNLTGN

-524 MNGVP
+524 LNGVP

-602 FHCHI
+602 FHCHV

-616 RVFSYDTSRD
+616 RVFSYDTPRD
-626 ERMKDFPVQKLI
+626 ERMKPYPVQKLI
-638 DETDHYYSWGLARA
+638 DETDHYYSWGAARV
-652 GSNFNELFLTSSNI
+652 GSNFNELLLMSSNI
-666 RNEFGLRAEFDYD
+666 RNEFGLRAEFDYN
-679 QNLEA
+679 QNAEI

-693 DWVRLYVGVN
+693 DWVRVYAGVN
-703 TETEIPDSYDE
+703 TETSTPDSYDT

-730 FNVDVSMDHQLRPR
+730 FNVDVSMDNQLRPR

-768 FGWANDLEN
+768 FGWVNELEN
-777 NISFESETQWLVGVA
+777 NKSYEGETQWLVGA
-792 YILSRNFSIQAN
+792 SYILSRNFSIQGN

>member
-1 MIRKITVLLVL
+1 MKTFNTIFLLFL
-12 LISCAGVAQVGT
+12 TSMAFAQVGT
-24 NGQDRKEEGRPVKE
+24 NGEDRKEEGRNIKE
-38 YNLVLENNKITLG
+38 YNLTIEENEITLA

-60 NGGIPGPVLEFTEG
+60 NGGIPGPTLEFNEG

-80 VTNKMNVET
+80 VTNKMDEET

-110 PPIEPG
+110 PPIKPN

-148 IMIQPKEK
+148 IVIQPKEK
-156 TLDYDKDLVVVLS
+156 TLEYDTDLVVVLS

-193 KGTSVPLGRVI
+193 KGTAVPLSRVI
-204 KEGAFGA
+204 KEGALGA
-211 QLKFWRD
+211 QFKFWRD

-228 YYPAFLTNGKTLAE
+228 YYPAFLSNGKKLAE
-242 YPEFKPGEKV
+242 YPKFKPGEKV

-268 FGGGNPMV
+268 FGAGNATI
-276 VSGDGIDVQPI
+276 VSNDGVDVTPVN
-287 SKSRFLFGVAE
+287 KSRFLFGIAE

-307 DGTLE
+307 NGTLE

-319 GSGHTSLRLGKGTLY
+319 GSGYTSIRLGTGKLF
-334 PAKTVDRPDKVAMM
+334 PATVIDRPDKVAMM

-360 PAMVGNKK
+360 PAMAGNQK
-368 KNTPEVLMQKY
+368 KNTPKALMEKY

-384 MKDGQMNMG
+384 MKDGNMKMEMNNKMSMKDGKMNDQMDMK
-393 MNDKMS
+393 MNDKYKMEMKKDSMPMKHDMS
-399 MNKGKMGD
+399 M
-407 KMKTDDQKPMDMNDN
+407 
-422 HMQMEM
+422 
-428 HNKMDGMKGMNP
+428 
-440 PAGRAGMD
+440 
-448 SMSMDHN
+448 
-455 GESNKMKGHMNHNMP
+455 
-470 KMQKDTSS
+470 MQKDSTS
-478 FDYDTRKTYFNY
+478 FDYDARKTYFNY

-501 KADLPV
+501 KEDIPV
-507 NDILLNLTGN
+507 TDILLNLTGN

-524 MNGVP
+524 INGVP
-529 LSETDKIKIKGGEVT
+529 LSETDKIKIKSGEVT

-602 FHCHI
+602 FHCHV

-616 RVFSYDTSRD
+616 RVFSYDTPRD
-626 ERMKDFPVQKLI
+626 ERMKPYPVQKLI
-638 DETDHYYSWGLARA
+638 DETDHYYSWGAARV
-652 GSNFNELFLTSSNI
+652 GSNFNELLLMSSNI
-666 RNEFGLRAEFDYD
+666 RNEFGLRAEFDYN
-679 QNLEA
+679 QNAEI

-693 DWVRLYVGVN
+693 DWVRVYAGVN
-703 TETEIPDSYDE
+703 TETSTPNSYDT

-768 FGWANDLEN
+768 FGWVNDLEN
-777 NISFESETQWLVGVA
+777 NNSYEGETQWLIGA
-792 YILSRNFSIQAN
+792 SYILSRNFSIQGN
-804 YNNRYGWGGG
+804 YNNKYGWGGG
-814 LLARF
+814 LLVRF

>member
-1 MIRKITVLLVL
+1 MRILKIIILLL
-12 LISCAGVAQVGT
+12 FTSSMAFAQVGT
-24 NGQDRKEEGRPVKE
+24 NGEDRKEEGRPIKE
-38 YNLVLENNKITLG
+38 YNLTLEQKEMTLG
-51 GVTANGMTI
+51 GVTANAMTI
-60 NGGIPGPVLEFTEG
+60 NGSIPGPTLEFNEG

-80 VTNKMNVET
+80 VTNKMDVET

-95 LILPNFYDGVPYLTT
+95 LILPNFYDGVPYLNT

-116 TTFQYRIP
+116 ETFQYRIP

-148 IMIQPKEK
+148 IIIQPKERI
-156 TLDYDKDLVVVLS
+156 LDYDKDLVVVLS

-193 KGTSVPLGRVI
+193 KGTAVPLSRVV
-204 KEGAFGA
+204 KEGALGA
-211 QLKFWRD
+211 QFKFWRD
-218 RMEGADIADI
+218 RMEGADISDI
-228 YYPAFLTNGKTLAE
+228 YYPAFLTNGKKVAE
-242 YPEFKPGEKV
+242 YPEFQPGEKV

-268 FGGGNPMV
+268 FGGGSPMI
-276 VSGDGIDVQPI
+276 VSSDGIDVQPVH
-287 SKSRFLFGVAE
+287 KSRFLFGIAE

-307 DGTLE
+307 EGTLE
-312 VTATAQD
+312 ITATTQD
-319 GSGHTSLRLGKGTLY
+319 GSGNTSLHLGQGTLF
-334 PAKTVDRPDKVAMM
+334 PAVVIDRPDKVEMM

-360 PAMVGNKK
+360 PAMVGNQKK
-368 KNTPEVLMQKY
+368 KTPEMLMQKY
-379 GMKMD
+379 GMKM
-384 MKDGQMNMG
+384 KDGQMKMDNMIE
-393 MNDKMS
+393 MKKDTMS
-399 MNKGKMGD
+399 MS
-407 KMKTDDQKPMDMNDN
+407 
-422 HMQMEM
+422 
-428 HNKMDGMKGMNP
+428 HNETSD
-440 PAGRAGMD
+440 
-448 SMSMDHN
+448 
-455 GESNKMKGHMNHNMP
+455 KMKGHMNHDMP
-470 KMQKDTSS
+470 EMKEDSS
-478 FDYDTRKTYFNY
+478 VFDYSTRKTYFKY

-501 KADLPV
+501 KANIPVTDL
-507 NDILLNLTGN
+507 LLNLTGN

-524 MNGVP
+524 LNGVP

-602 FHCHI
+602 FHCHV

-626 ERMKDFPVQKLI
+626 KRMAKFPVQKLI
-638 DETDHYYSWGLARA
+638 DETDHYYSWGMLRG
-652 GSNFNELFLTSSNI
+652 GSNFNELLLMSSNI
-666 RNEFGLRAEFDYD
+666 RNEFALRAEFDYN
-679 QNLEA
+679 QNAEI

-693 DWVRLYVGVN
+693 DWVRMYAGVN
-703 TETEIPDSYDE
+703 TETSTPDSYDT

-768 FGWANDLEN
+768 FGWVNDLE
-777 NISFESETQWLVGVA
+777 SDKSYEGETQWLIGA
-792 YILSRNFSIQAN
+792 SYILSRNFSIQGN

-814 LLARF
+814 LLVRF

>member
-1 MIRKITVLLVL
+1 MKTVNTIIFLFLTS
-12 LISCAGVAQVGT
+12 IAFAQVGT
-24 NGQDRKEEGRPVKE
+24 NGNDRKEEGRTIKE
-38 YNLVLENNKITLG
+38 YNLTIEENELTLA
-51 GVTANGMTI
+51 GVTAKGMTI
-60 NGGIPGPVLEFTEG
+60 NGSVPGPRLEFNEG

-80 VTNKMNVET
+80 VTNKMDEET

-110 PPIEPG
+110 PPIKPN

-124 INQSGTYW
+124 VNQSGTYW

-148 IMIQPKEK
+148 IVIHPKEK
-156 TLDYDKDLVVVLS
+156 TLEYDTDLVVVLS

-193 KGTSVPLGRVI
+193 KGTAVPLSRVI
-204 KEGAFGA
+204 KEGALGA
-211 QLKFWRD
+211 QFKFWRD

-228 YYPAFLTNGKTLAE
+228 YYPTFLSNGKKVAE
-242 YPEFKPGEKV
+242 YPEFKSGEKV
-252 RLRFINASAST
+252 RLRFINASASS

-268 FGGGNPMV
+268 FGAGNPII
-276 VSGDGIDVQPI
+276 VSSDGVDVTPVN
-287 SKSRFLFGVAE
+287 KSRFLFGIAE

-307 DGTLE
+307 KGKLE
-312 VTATAQD
+312 VIATAQD
-319 GSGHTSLRLGKGTLY
+319 GSGNTSIRLGTGKLF
-334 PAKTVDRPDKVAMM
+334 PATVIDRPDKVVMM

-360 PAMVGNKK
+360 PAMVGNQK
-368 KNTPEVLMQKY
+368 KNSPEVLKEKY
-379 GMKMD
+379 GMKM
-384 MKDGQMNMG
+384 NME
-393 MNDKMS
+393 MSNKMS
-399 MNKGKMGD
+399 MKDAKMNDQMDMKMDDKD
-407 KMKTDDQKPMDMNDN
+407 KMEMNT
-422 HMQMEM
+422 
-428 HNKMDGMKGMNP
+428 
-440 PAGRAGMD
+440 D
-448 SMSMDHN
+448 SMSMKHDM
-455 GESNKMKGHMNHNMP
+455 SM
-470 KMQKDTSS
+470 MQKDSTS
-478 FDYDTRKTYFNY
+478 FDYNARKTYFNY
-490 DFLKAKENTTY
+490 DFLEAKENTTY
-501 KADLPV
+501 KSDIPV
-507 NDILLNLTGN
+507 NDVLLNLTGN

-524 MNGVP
+524 INGVP

-583 PPMQKVV
+583 PPMQNVV

-602 FHCHI
+602 FHCHV

-616 RVFSYDTSRD
+616 RVFSYDTPRD
-626 ERMKDFPVQKLI
+626 ERMGAYPVQKLI
-638 DETDHYYSWGLARA
+638 NETDHYYSWGRARV
-652 GSNFNELFLTSSNI
+652 GSNFTELNLISSNI
-666 RNEFGLRAEFDYD
+666 RNEFSLRTELDY
-679 QNLEA
+679 NKNIEA

-693 DWVRLYVGVN
+693 DWVRVYAGVN
-703 TETEIPDSYDE
+703 TETSTPNSYDS

-720 VGVKY
+720 IGVKY
-725 FTPYR
+725 YTPYR

-744 IRLDRELLI
+744 IRIDRELLL
-753 FPRIFLE
+753 FPRLFLE

-768 FGWANDLEN
+768 FGWVNDLEN
-777 NISFESETQWLVGVA
+777 NNSYEGETQWLVGA
-792 YILSRNFSIQAN
+792 SYILSRNFSIQGN

-814 LLARF
+814 LLVRF

>member
-1 MIRKITVLLVL
+1 MRTINIITLLL
-12 LISCAGVAQVGT
+12 FTSFTFAQVGT
-24 NGQDRKEEGRPVKE
+24 NGSDRKEEGRTIRE
-38 YNLVLENNKITLG
+38 YNLTIEENKMTLG
-51 GVTANGMTI
+51 GVSAKAMTI
-60 NGGIPGPVLEFTEG
+60 NGSIPGPVLEFDEG

-80 VTNKMNVET
+80 VTNKMDEET

-110 PPIEPG
+110 PPIKPG

-148 IMIQPKEK
+148 IIIHPQEK
-156 TLDYDKDLVVVLS
+156 TLEYDKDLVVVLS
-169 DWTNEKPMNVLR
+169 DWTDEKPMNVLR

-193 KGTSVPLGRVI
+193 KGTAVPLSRVI
-204 KEGAFGA
+204 SEGALGA

-228 YYPAFLTNGKTLAE
+228 YYPAFLTNGKSLAE

-263 YYWMD
+263 YYWLD

-276 VSGDGIDVQPI
+276 VAGDGIDVEPVA
-287 SKSRFLFGVAE
+287 KSRFLFGIAE

-307 DGTLE
+307 EGTLE

-319 GSGHTSLRLGKGTLY
+319 GSGSTSLRLGEGILY
-334 PAKTVDRPDKVAMM
+334 PAERIGRPDKVEMM

-360 PAMVGNKK
+360 PSMVGNKK
-368 KNTPEVLMQKY
+368 KKTPEYLKENY

-384 MKDGQMNMG
+384 MKDGKMNM
-393 MNDKMS
+393 ND
-399 MNKGKMGD
+399 GKMGN
-407 KMKTDDQKPMDMNDN
+407 QMDMKAND
-422 HMQMEM
+422 HMG
-428 HNKMDGMKGMNP
+428 HD
-440 PAGRAGMD
+440 
-448 SMSMDHN
+448 MSM
-455 GESNKMKGHMNHNMP
+455 
-470 KMQKDTSS
+470 MQKDTVS
-478 FDYDTRKTYFNY
+478 FNYSTRKTYFNY
-490 DFLKAKENTTY
+490 DFLKATENTTF
-501 KADLPV
+501 KANLPV

-529 LSETDKIKIKGGEVT
+529 LSETDKIKIKSGEVT

-567 INENG
+567 VNENG

-602 FHCHI
+602 FHCHV

-616 RVFSYDTSRD
+616 RVFSYDTPRD
-626 ERMKDFPVQKLI
+626 KRMEDFPVQKLI
-638 DETDHYYSWGLARA
+638 DETDHYYSWGLLRA

-679 QNLEA
+679 KNLEA

-703 TETEIPDSYDE
+703 TETEIPNSFDE

-720 VGVKY
+720 IGVKY

-730 FNVDVSMDHQLRPR
+730 FNVDVSMDNQLRPR

-768 FGWANDLEN
+768 FGWVNDLGDS
-777 NISFESETQWLVGVA
+777 SFESETQWLVGLS
-792 YILSRNFSIQAN
+792 YILSRNFSIQGN

>member
-1 MIRKITVLLVL
+1 MKTIKIIALLL
-12 LISCAGVAQVGT
+12 FTTSIFAQVGT
-24 NGQDRKEEGRPVKE
+24 NGKDRKEDGRPVKE
-38 YNLVLENNKITLG
+38 YNLTIEENEMTLA
-51 GVTANGMTI
+51 GVTAKGMTI
-60 NGGIPGPVLEFTEG
+60 NGSIPGPVLEFNEG

-80 VTNKMNVET
+80 VTNKMDEET

-110 PPIEPG
+110 PPIKPG

-132 YHSHTMLQEQK
+132 YHSHTMLQEQS

-148 IMIQPKEK
+148 IVIQPKEK
-156 TLDYDKDLVVVLS
+156 TLEYDKDLVVVLS
-169 DWTNEKPMNVLR
+169 DWTNENPMNVLR

-193 KGTSVPLGRVI
+193 KGTAVPLSRVI
-204 KEGAFGA
+204 SEGAVGA

-228 YYPAFLTNGKTLAE
+228 YYPAFLSNGKSLAE

-268 FGGGNPMV
+268 FGNGNPML
-276 VSGDGIDVQPI
+276 VSSDGVDVKPV
-287 SKSRFLFGVAE
+287 SKSRFLFGIAE
-298 TYDVIVTIP
+298 TYDVIITIP
-307 DGTLE
+307 EGTLE

-319 GSGHTSLRLGKGTLY
+319 GSGHTSIQLGSGTLY
-334 PAKTVDRPDKVAMM
+334 PAKRIDRPDKVEMM

-379 GMKMD
+379 GMN
-384 MKDGQMNMG
+384 MKDGKMSDQMKMDDKMGMKKDSMQMNQTG
-393 MNDKMS
+393 NS
-399 MNKGKMGD
+399 GKMKD
-407 KMKTDDQKPMDMNDN
+407 
-422 HMQMEM
+422 HMQ
-428 HNKMDGMKGMNP
+428 
-440 PAGRAGMD
+440 
-448 SMSMDHN
+448 
-455 GESNKMKGHMNHNMP
+455 HNMS

-478 FDYDTRKTYFNY
+478 FDYEERKTYFNY
-490 DFLKAKENTTY
+490 DFLEAKEKTEF
-501 KADLPV
+501 KSDLPV
-507 NDILLNLTGN
+507 NEVLLNLTGN
-517 MQRYVWS
+517 MNRYVWS

-529 LSETDKIKIKGGEVT
+529 LSETDKINIKGGEVT

-567 INENG
+567 INEKG

-602 FHCHI
+602 FHCHV

-616 RVFSYDTSRD
+616 RVFSYDTPRD
-626 ERMKDFPVQKLI
+626 KRMKDYPVQKLI

-652 GSNFNELFLTSSNI
+652 GSNFNELFLMSSNI

-684 EVNYNRYLN
+684 EISYNRYLN
-693 DWVRLYVGVN
+693 DWVRLYVGIN
-703 TETEIPDSYDE
+703 TETEIPDSFDE

-730 FNVDVSMDHQLRPR
+730 FNVDVSMDNQLRPR

-768 FGWANDLEN
+768 FGWVNDLEDN
-777 NISFESETQWLVGVA
+777 QSFESETQWLVGA
-792 YILSRNFSIQAN
+792 SYILSRNFSIQAN

>member
-1 MIRKITVLLVL
+1 
-12 LISCAGVAQVGT
+12 
-24 NGQDRKEEGRPVKE
+24 
-38 YNLVLENNKITLG
+38 
-51 GVTANGMTI
+51 
-60 NGGIPGPVLEFTEG
+60 
-74 DLAIIN
+74 
-80 VTNKMNVET
+80 
-89 SVHWHG
+89 
-95 LILPNFYDGVPYLTT
+95 
-110 PPIEPG
+110 
-116 TTFQYRIP
+116 
-124 INQSGTYW
+124 
-132 YHSHTMLQEQK
+132 MLQEQK

-148 IMIQPKEK
+148 IIIHPKEK
-156 TLDYDKDLVVVLS
+156 TLEYDTDLVVVLS
-169 DWTNEKPMNVLR
+169 DWTYEKPMNVLR

-193 KGTSVPLGRVI
+193 KGTAVPLSRVI
-204 KEGAFGA
+204 SEGALGA

-228 YYPAFLTNGKTLAE
+228 YYPAFLTNGKSLAE

-263 YYWMD
+263 YYWLD

-276 VSGDGIDVQPI
+276 VSSDGIDVQPV
-287 SKSRFLFGVAE
+287 SKSRFLFGIAE

-307 DGTLE
+307 EGTLE

-319 GSGHTSLRLGKGTLY
+319 GSGHTSIQLGNGTLY
-334 PAKTVDRPDKVAMM
+334 PAKRIGRPDKVEMM
-348 KQMAKMDMKMGA
+348 KDMAKMDMKMGA

-368 KNTPEVLMQKY
+368 KKTPEVLMQKY
-379 GMKMD
+379 GMNMD
-384 MKDGQMNMG
+384 MKDGKMGNQMDMKANDHMG
-393 MNDKMS
+393 HDMS
-399 MNKGKMGD
+399 M
-407 KMKTDDQKPMDMNDN
+407 
-422 HMQMEM
+422 
-428 HNKMDGMKGMNP
+428 
-440 PAGRAGMD
+440 
-448 SMSMDHN
+448 
-455 GESNKMKGHMNHNMP
+455 
-470 KMQKDTSS
+470 MQKDTVS
-478 FDYDTRKTYFNY
+478 FNYSTRKTYFNY
-490 DFLKAKENTTY
+490 DFLKATENTTF
-501 KADLPV
+501 KANLPV

-529 LSETDKIKIKGGEVT
+529 LSETDKIKIKSGEVT

-567 INENG
+567 VNEND

-602 FHCHI
+602 FHCHV

-616 RVFSYDTSRD
+616 RVFSYDTPRD
-626 ERMKDFPVQKLI
+626 KRMEDFPVQKLI
-638 DETDHYYSWGLARA
+638 DETDHYYSWGLLRA

-666 RNEFGLRAEFDYD
+666 RNEFGLRSEFDYD
-679 QNLEA
+679 KNLEA

-703 TETEIPDSYDE
+703 TETEIPNSFDE

-720 VGVKY
+720 IGVKY

-730 FNVDVSMDHQLRPR
+730 FNVDVSMDNQLRPR
-744 IRLDRELLI
+744 VRLDRELLI

-768 FGWANDLEN
+768 FGWVNDLGDS
-777 NISFESETQWLVGVA
+777 SFESETQWLVGLS
-792 YILSRNFSIQAN
+792 YILSRNFSIQGN

>member
-1 MIRKITVLLVL
+1 MKTLKTITLLL
-12 LISCAGVAQVGT
+12 FTSFTFAQVGT
-24 NGQDRKEEGRPVKE
+24 NGDDRKEEGRPVKE
-38 YNLVLENNKITLG
+38 YNLTLEQKEMTLG
-51 GVTANGMTI
+51 GVTANAMTI
-60 NGGIPGPVLEFTEG
+60 NGQIPGPVLEFTEG

-80 VTNKMNVET
+80 VTNKMDEET

-116 TTFQYRIP
+116 GTFQYRIP

-148 IMIQPKEK
+148 IIIQPKEK

-193 KGTSVPLGRVI
+193 KGTAVPLSRVI
-204 KEGAFGA
+204 KEGALGA
-211 QLKFWRD
+211 QFKFWRD

-228 YYPAFLTNGKTLAE
+228 YYPAFLTNGKKQAD
-242 YPEFKPGEKV
+242 YPEFLPGEKV

-268 FGGGNPMV
+268 FGGGNPMI
-276 VSGDGIDVQPI
+276 VSSDGIDVEPI
-287 SKSRFLFGVAE
+287 SKSRFLFGIAE

-307 DGTLE
+307 EGTVE
-312 VTATAQD
+312 ITATAQD
-319 GSGHTSLRLGKGTLY
+319 GSGDTSLRIGQGTLY
-334 PAKTVDRPDKVAMM
+334 PAERIDRPDKVEMM

-360 PAMVGNKK
+360 PSMVGNKK

-384 MKDGQMNMG
+384 MKDGQMNMNDNMSMKDG
-393 MNDKMS
+393 AMNDKM
-399 MNKGKMGD
+399 N
-407 KMKTDDQKPMDMNDN
+407 MD
-422 HMQMEM
+422 E
-428 HNKMDGMKGMNP
+428 
-440 PAGRAGMD
+440 
-448 SMSMDHN
+448 
-455 GESNKMKGHMNHNMP
+455 HMNHNDQM
-470 KMQKDTSS
+470 MQKDTSS
-478 FDYDTRKTYFNY
+478 FDYNTRKTYFNY

-572 ERSPLKHTVNV
+572 KRSPLKHTVNV

-602 FHCHI
+602 FHCHV

-616 RVFSYDTSRD
+616 RVFSYDTPRD
-626 ERMKDFPVQKLI
+626 KRMADYPVQKLI
-638 DETDHYYSWGLARA
+638 DETDHYYSWGMARL
-652 GSNFNELFLTSSNI
+652 GSNFSELFLTTSNI
-666 RNEFGLRAEFDYD
+666 RNEFGLRAELDYD

-693 DWVRLYVGVN
+693 DWVRVYVGVN
-703 TETEIPDSYDE
+703 TETEIPNSYDE

-730 FNVDVSMDHQLRPR
+730 FNVDVSIDHQLRPR

-753 FPRIFLE
+753 FPRVFLE
-760 GEYEYRAD
+760 GEYEYRID
-768 FGWANDLEN
+768 FGWVNDLEN
-777 NISFESETQWLVGVA
+777 NNSYESETQWLVGA
-792 YILSRNFSIQAN
+792 SYILSRNFSIQGN

-814 LLARF
+814 LTARF

>member
-1 MIRKITVLLVL
+1 MRTINILTLLL
-12 LISCAGVAQVGT
+12 LLFTSFTFAQVGT
-24 NGQDRKEEGRPVKE
+24 NGADRKEEGRPIKE
-38 YNLVLENNKITLG
+38 YHLTIEENKMTLG
-51 GVTANGMTI
+51 GVTAKGMTI
-60 NGGIPGPVLEFTEG
+60 NGRIPGPVLEFNIG

-80 VTNKMNVET
+80 VTNKMDEET

-110 PPIEPG
+110 PPIKPG

-132 YHSHTMLQEQK
+132 YHSHTMLQEQS

-148 IMIQPKEK
+148 IVIQPKEK
-156 TLDYDKDLVVVLS
+156 TLEYDKDLVVVLS
-169 DWTNEKPMNVLR
+169 DWTNEKPMNILR

-193 KGTSVPLGRVI
+193 KGTAVPLSRVI
-204 KEGAFGA
+204 SEGALGA

-228 YYPAFLTNGKTLAE
+228 YYPTFLSNGKKMVE

-252 RLRFINASAST
+252 RLRLINASAST

-268 FGGGNPMV
+268 FGAGNPMIV
-276 VSGDGIDVQPI
+276 ASDGVDVTPEQKNRI
-287 SKSRFLFGVAE
+287 LFAIAE

-307 DGTLE
+307 EGTLE
-312 VTATAQD
+312 ITATAQD
-319 GSGHTSLRLGKGTLY
+319 GSGNTSIRLGSGKLY
-334 PAKTVDRPDKVAMM
+334 PAKRIDRPSKIEMM

-384 MKDGQMNMG
+384 MKDGQMKMG
-393 MNDKMS
+393 MQDKMS
-399 MNKGKMGD
+399 MKDD
-407 KMKTDDQKPMDMNDN
+407 KMNSQMDMKMEKDGHMHN
-422 HMQMEM
+422 MQMI
-428 HNKMDGMKGMNP
+428 
-440 PAGRAGMD
+440 
-448 SMSMDHN
+448 
-455 GESNKMKGHMNHNMP
+455 
-470 KMQKDTSS
+470 QKDTSS
-478 FDYDTRKTYFNY
+478 FDYNTRKTYFNY
-490 DFLKAKENTTY
+490 DFLKAKESTTF
-501 KADLPV
+501 KTDAPV

-544 RITLNNLTMMHH
+544 RITMNNLTMMHH

-616 RVFSYDTSRD
+616 RVFSYDTPRD
-626 ERMKDFPVQKLI
+626 KRMEEYPVQKLI
-638 DETDHYYSWGLARA
+638 DETDHYYSWGLARI
-652 GSNFNELFLTSSNI
+652 GSNFNELLLTSSNI

-679 QNLEA
+679 KNLEA
-684 EVNYNRYLN
+684 EVSYNRYLN

-703 TETEIPDSYDE
+703 TETEIPNSFDE

-730 FNVDVSMDHQLRPR
+730 FNVDVSMDNQLRPR

-768 FGWANDLEN
+768 FGWVNDLEDN
-777 NISFESETQWLVGVA
+777 KSFESETQWLVGA
-792 YILSRNFSIQAN
+792 SYILSRNFSIQAN

>member
-1 MIRKITVLLVL
+1 MRTINIITLLL
-12 LISCAGVAQVGT
+12 FTSFTFAQVGT
-24 NGQDRKEEGRPVKE
+24 NGSDRKEEGRTIKE
-38 YNLVLENNKITLG
+38 YNLTIEENKMTLG
-51 GVTANGMTI
+51 GVTAKAMTI
-60 NGGIPGPVLEFTEG
+60 NGSIPGPVLEFYEG
-74 DLAIIN
+74 ELAIIN
-80 VTNKMNVET
+80 VTNKMDEET

-95 LILPNFYDGVPYLTT
+95 LILPNFYDGVPYLNT

-116 TTFQYRIP
+116 ETFQYRIP

-148 IMIQPKEK
+148 IIIHPKEK
-156 TLDYDKDLVVVLS
+156 TLEYDKDLVVLLS
-169 DWTNEKPMNVLR
+169 DWTNEKPLNVLR

-193 KGTSVPLGRVI
+193 KGTAVPLSRVI
-204 KEGAFGA
+204 SEGAFGP

-228 YYPAFLTNGKTLAE
+228 YYPAFLSNGKKLAE
-242 YPEFKPGEKV
+242 YPEFRAGEKI

-263 YYWMD
+263 YYWLD

-276 VSGDGIDVQPI
+276 VSSDGIDVQPV
-287 SKSRFLFGVAE
+287 SKSRFLFGIAE

-307 DGTLE
+307 EGTLE

-319 GSGHTSLRLGKGTLY
+319 GSGHTSIQLGNGTLY
-334 PAKTVDRPDKVAMM
+334 PAKRIDRPDKVEMM
-348 KQMAKMDMKMGA
+348 KQMGKMDMKMGA

-368 KNTPEVLMQKY
+368 KKTPEVLMQKY

-384 MKDGQMNMG
+384 MKDGQMKMH
-393 MNDKMS
+393 DKMS
-399 MNKGKMGD
+399 MKDGKMND
-407 KMKTDDQKPMDMNDN
+407 QMDMKMKMDDTMGMKKDGHMHD
-422 HMQMEM
+422 MQMI
-428 HNKMDGMKGMNP
+428 
-440 PAGRAGMD
+440 
-448 SMSMDHN
+448 
-455 GESNKMKGHMNHNMP
+455 
-470 KMQKDTSS
+470 QKDTAS
-478 FDYDTRKTYFNY
+478 FDYNTRKTYFNY

-501 KADLPV
+501 KADLPI

-529 LSETDKIKIKGGEVT
+529 LSETDKIKIKNGEVT

-602 FHCHI
+602 FHCHV

-616 RVFSYDTSRD
+616 RVFSYDTPRD
-626 ERMKDFPVQKLI
+626 KRMAEFPAKKII

-679 QNLEA
+679 KNLEA

-693 DWVRLYVGVN
+693 DWVRLYVGIN
-703 TETEIPDSYDE
+703 TETEIPDSFDE

-720 VGVKY
+720 IGVKY

-730 FNVDVSMDHQLRPR
+730 FNVDVSMDNQLRPR

-768 FGWANDLEN
+768 FGWVNDLGD
-777 NISFESETQWLVGVA
+777 SSYESETQWLVGLS
-792 YILSRNFSIQAN
+792 YILSRNFSIQGN

>member
-1 MIRKITVLLVL
+1 MKTINIIILLL
-12 LISCAGVAQVGT
+12 FTSFTFAQVGT
-24 NGQDRKEEGRPVKE
+24 NGEDRKEEGRPVKE
-38 YNLVLENNKITLG
+38 YNLTIEENKMTLG
-51 GVTANGMTI
+51 DVTAKAMTI
-60 NGGIPGPVLEFTEG
+60 NGSIPGPVLEFEEG

-80 VTNKMNVET
+80 VINKMDEET

-95 LILPNFYDGVPYLTT
+95 LILPNFYDGVPYLNT
-110 PPIEPG
+110 PPIESG

-148 IMIQPKEK
+148 IIIHPKEK
-156 TLDYDKDLVVVLS
+156 TLEYDKDLVVMLS
-169 DWTNEKPMNVLR
+169 DWTDEKPLNVLR
-181 NLKRGNEWYQVK
+181 NLKRGNDWYQVK
-193 KGTSVPLGRVI
+193 KGTSVPLSRVI
-204 KEGAFGA
+204 KEGALGA
-211 QLKFWRD
+211 QFKFWRD
-218 RMEGADIADI
+218 RMEGADISDI
-228 YYPAFLTNGKTLAE
+228 YYPTFLSNGKKMAE

-263 YYWMD
+263 YYWLD

-276 VSGDGIDVQPI
+276 VSSDGIDVQPV
-287 SKSRFLFGVAE
+287 SKSRFLFGIAE
-298 TYDVIVTIP
+298 TYDVIITIP
-307 DGTLE
+307 KGAIE
-312 VTATAQD
+312 IVATAQD
-319 GSGHTSLRLGKGTLY
+319 GSGNTSIRLGNGELFS
-334 PAKTVDRPDKVAMM
+334 ATVIDRPNKVEMM

-360 PAMVGNKK
+360 PAIIGNQKK
-368 KNTPEVLMQKY
+368 KTPELLMQKY

-384 MKDGQMNMG
+384 MKDGQMTMKDSKMG
-393 MNDKMS
+393 NPMEMKTNDHMGHDMS
-399 MNKGKMGD
+399 M
-407 KMKTDDQKPMDMNDN
+407 
-422 HMQMEM
+422 
-428 HNKMDGMKGMNP
+428 
-440 PAGRAGMD
+440 
-448 SMSMDHN
+448 
-455 GESNKMKGHMNHNMP
+455 
-470 KMQKDTSS
+470 MQKDTAS
-478 FDYDTRKTYFNY
+478 FDYRTRKTYFNY
-490 DFLKAKENTTY
+490 DFLTAKENTAF
-501 KADLPV
+501 KANLPV

-529 LSETDKIKIKGGEVT
+529 LSETDNIKIKGGEVT

-567 INENG
+567 INKNG

-596 EYGDWF
+596 EVGDWI
-602 FHCHI
+602 FHCHV

-616 RVFSYDTSRD
+616 RVFSYDTPRD
-626 ERMKDFPVQKLI
+626 ERMKEFPAQKLV
-638 DETDHYYSWGLARA
+638 DETDLYYSWGLVRA

-666 RNEFGLRAEFDYD
+666 RNEFGLRTEFDYN

-703 TETEIPDSYDE
+703 LETEVPDSYDK

-720 VGVKY
+720 IGVKY

-730 FNVDVSMDHQLRPR
+730 FNVDVSMDNQLRPR

-768 FGWANDLEN
+768 FGWVNDLEDN
-777 NISFESETQWLVGVA
+777 KSFESETQWLVGLS
-792 YILSRNFSIQAN
+792 YILSRNFSIQGN

>member
-1 MIRKITVLLVL
+1 MKTFNTIFLLFL
-12 LISCAGVAQVGT
+12 TSMAFAQVGT
-24 NGQDRKEEGRPVKE
+24 NGQDRKEEGRNIQE
-38 YNLVLENNKITLG
+38 YNLTIEENEITLS
-51 GVTANGMTI
+51 GVTAKGMTI
-60 NGGIPGPVLEFTEG
+60 NGGIPGPTLEFNEG

-80 VTNKMNVET
+80 VTNKMDEET

-110 PPIEPG
+110 PPIKPN

-148 IMIQPKEK
+148 IVIHPKEK

-193 KGTSVPLGRVI
+193 KGTAVPLSRVI
-204 KEGAFGA
+204 KEGALGA
-211 QLKFWRD
+211 QFKFWRD
-218 RMEGADIADI
+218 RMEGADIADV
-228 YYPAFLTNGKTLAE
+228 YYPAFLANGKKLAE
-242 YPEFKPGEKV
+242 YSEFKTGEKV
-252 RLRFINASAST
+252 RLRFINASASS
-263 YYWMD
+263 YYWVD
-268 FGGGNPMV
+268 FGGGNPMIV
-276 VSGDGIDVQPI
+276 ASDGVDVTPEY
-287 SKSRFLFGVAE
+287 KNRFLFAIAE

-307 DGTLE
+307 EGTLE
-312 VTATAQD
+312 ITATAQD
-319 GSGHTSLRLGKGTLY
+319 GSGNTSIRLGSGKLY
-334 PAKTVDRPDKVAMM
+334 PATVIDRPDKVAMM
-348 KQMAKMDMKMGA
+348 KQMAKMDMNMGA
-360 PAMVGNKK
+360 PALVGNKNS
-368 KNTPEVLMQKY
+368 NTPEVLMQKY
-379 GMKMD
+379 GMKMNMD
-384 MKDGQMNMG
+384 MKDGQMENE
-393 MNDKMS
+393 MN
-399 MNKGKMGD
+399 
-407 KMKTDDQKPMDMNDN
+407 
-422 HMQMEM
+422 MEM
-428 HNKMDGMKGMNP
+428 KKDVMP
-440 PAGRAGMD
+440 
-448 SMSMDHN
+448 
-455 GESNKMKGHMNHNMP
+455 MNHKM
-470 KMQKDTSS
+470 MQKDTTS
-478 FDYDTRKTYFNY
+478 FNYDTRKTYFNY

-501 KADLPV
+501 KADIPV
-507 NDILLNLTGN
+507 TDLLLNLTGN

-524 MNGVP
+524 LNGIP

-602 FHCHI
+602 FHCHV

-616 RVFSYDTSRD
+616 RVFSYDTPRD
-626 ERMKDFPVQKLI
+626 ERMKPYPVQKLI
-638 DETDHYYSWGLARA
+638 DETDHYYSWGAARV
-652 GSNFNELFLTSSNI
+652 GSNFNELLLMSSNI
-666 RNEFGLRAEFDYD
+666 RNEFGLRAEFDYN
-679 QNLEA
+679 QNAEI

-693 DWVRLYVGVN
+693 DWVRVYAGVN
-703 TETEIPDSYDE
+703 TETSTPDSYDT

-768 FGWANDLEN
+768 FGWVNELEN
-777 NISFESETQWLVGVA
+777 NKSYEGETQWLIGA
-792 YILSRNFSIQAN
+792 SYILSRNFSIQGN

-814 LLARF
+814 LLVRF